1 VSGGPSVA
9 VMIEPWRAHPLAWI
23 HRAEAR
29 AIAGELARAGR
40 NPGEI
45 VFREGAVAGLPQP
58 LLLRLSDPV
67 MLAAAGALERAGTPY
82 LGPSAGAMARC
93 YDKWEAHRIATAAG
107 IDCPATALA
116 PEAGALAFP
125 LVVKPRQGSDSIGV
139 RLVRRAPVPAR
150 TRNERFIAQERI
162 MGTELTVAVIHGR
175 AGAPLRLALPEGTP
189 YTFAR
194 KYLLRPGREPL
205 ADTALAERVRG
216 LALDIARV
224 LAIDWAARIDLI
236 HETATGALRCL
247 ECDVAPLVG
256 PGSAFAA
263 SLAAAGVPRAEQL
276 ALLLAAR

>member
-1 VSGGPSVA
+1 MSGGPSVA

-23 HRAEAR
+23 HRGEAR

-40 NPGEI
+40 AVTES
-45 VFREGAVAGLPQP
+45 VFREGAVADLPQP

-67 MLAAAGALERAGTPY
+67 MLAAARALERAGVPY
-82 LGPSAGAMARC
+82 VGPSAGAMARC
-93 YDKWEAHRIATAAG
+93 YDKWEAHRIATGAG

-125 LVVKPRQGSDSIGV
+125 LVVKPQQGSDSIGM
-139 RLVRRAPVPAR
+139 RLVRRAPLPAR
-150 TRNERFIAQERI
+150 ARNAGFIAQEQVV
-162 MGTELTVAVIHGR
+162 GAELTVAVIHGR
-175 AGAPLRLALPEGTP
+175 AGAPLRLVLPEGTP

-205 ADTALAERVRG
+205 ADAALAERIRG

-224 LAIDWAARIDLI
+224 LAVDWAARIDLI
-236 HETATGALRCL
+236 HETATGALRFL

-256 PGSAFAA
+256 PDSAFAA

-276 ALLLAAR
+276 ALLLAGR